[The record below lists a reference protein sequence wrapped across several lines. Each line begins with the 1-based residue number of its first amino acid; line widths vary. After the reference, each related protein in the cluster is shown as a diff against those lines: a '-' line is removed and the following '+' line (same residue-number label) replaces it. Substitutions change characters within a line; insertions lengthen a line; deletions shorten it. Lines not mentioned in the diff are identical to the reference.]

1 MKTMIIRKKT
11 LRLAAG
17 LLLLCLLAT
26 GIMLLQPNH
35 LISQVSSQTRLL
47 PIYEVATCDDQV
59 AISFDASW
67 GAEYTP
73 DLLNILDEYQVKA
86 TFFLVNIWLE
96 EYPQLAREIA
106 LRGHEIGM
114 HSTTHPHFS
123 QLSDGEILQELK
135 DNYELIQQT
144 TGYTP
149 KLFRPPFGDYN
160 NKVVELVNAC
170 GYDCIQWSVD
180 SLDWKDLEAD
190 EICQR
195 VTKDIQAGDIVLFHN
210 NGLHTAEA
218 LPQILDC
225 FREKGLEAVPVCEL
239 LLEGDCY
246 IDYNGVQR
254 SK

>member
-1 MKTMIIRKKT
+1 M
-11 LRLAAG
+11 
-17 LLLLCLLAT
+17 
-26 GIMLLQPNH
+26 
-35 LISQVSSQTRLL
+35 
-47 PIYEVATCDDQV
+47 
-59 AISFDASW
+59 
-67 GAEYTP
+67 
-73 DLLNILDEYQVKA
+73 
-86 TFFLVNIWLE
+86 
-96 EYPQLAREIA
+96 
-106 LRGHEIGM
+106 
-114 HSTTHPHFS
+114 
-123 QLSDGEILQELK
+123 
-135 DNYELIQQT
+135 
-144 TGYTP
+144 
-149 KLFRPPFGDYN
+149 
-160 NKVVELVNAC
+160 ELVNAC